1 VEEKV
6 VTVFRKVVIIGVG
19 LIGGSLAMVLREKG
33 MAERVVGVG
42 RGVDNLKVALS
53 RGIIDEYTHDAKEAA
68 TGADLIIIA
77 TPVGTMGSVVEDI
90 APSLERGAIVTDVG
104 SVKGPILEDIESIMP
119 DGAFFVAAH
128 PIAGTENSG
137 AEAAF
142 PTLFRDRVCIITPTA
157 RTDGEA
163 LEKVTKMWEAT
174 GSHVVRMDAERHDVI
189 LAAISHLPHIVVYAL
204 VNAVAGASGDGE
216 SILNYSA
223 GGFTDFTRIAS
234 SSPEMWR
241 DICLMNREALIKV
254 IDSFQENVAR
264 MKDFIER
271 DDGTALVEEFN
282 KAKRFRDSLKESGG
296 RG

>member
-1 VEEKV
+1 M
-6 VTVFRKVVIIGVG
+6 TVFRKVIIIGVG
-19 LIGGSLAMVLREKG
+19 LIGGSLAMALKEKG

-53 RGIIDEYTHDAKEAA
+53 RGIIDEYTHDAKEAVK
-68 TGADLIIIA
+68 GADLILLA
-77 TPVGTMGSVVEDI
+77 TPVGTMGSVVEEI

-104 SVKGPILEDIESIMP
+104 SVKGPIIEDIESLMP

-142 PTLFRDRVCIITPTA
+142 PALFRDRVCIITPTA

-163 LEKVTKMWEAT
+163 LEKVTRMWEAT
-174 GSHVVRMDAERHDVI
+174 GSHVVTMDAERHDVI
-189 LAAISHLPHIVVYAL
+189 LAAISHLPHIAVYAL

-254 IDSFQENVAR
+254 IDSLSGAGGADEGFYRE
-264 MKDFIER
+264 
-271 DDGTALVEEFN
+271 
-282 KAKRFRDSLKESGG
+282 GG
-296 RG
+296 RHGPR